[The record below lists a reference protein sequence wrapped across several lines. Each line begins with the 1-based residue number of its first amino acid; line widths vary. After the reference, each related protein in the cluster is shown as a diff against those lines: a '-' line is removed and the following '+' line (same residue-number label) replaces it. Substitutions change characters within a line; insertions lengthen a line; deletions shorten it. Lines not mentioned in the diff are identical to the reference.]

1 MRLSYTLS
9 YTQDVVALA
18 PLIKDLESAGLD
30 LLWLQEAYSFD
41 AVSALGYLAGKTS
54 SIGLGSAILNAY
66 SRTPAVLGMTAA
78 GLDHLSGGRFH
89 LGLGAS
95 GPQVVEGF
103 HGMAYAKPLTR
114 TKEVIDIVRK
124 VVAREVV
131 EYEGDTVRVPLTKE
145 AGGTGL
151 GKPLK
156 LINKPDR
163 PSVPIYLAALG
174 DKSVE
179 TTAEIADGWL
189 PFFWVPERAQQVFG
203 PALSTGLARR
213 SAELP
218 SLDIVANTTVAI
230 GEGLDRETLL
240 QGMRSHIALYVG
252 GMGARNANFYNDLA
266 QRMGWVDEALA
277 IQELFLTGKREEA
290 AAAVPQA
297 WLDQATLVGP
307 AGHVAER
314 LAAYRESGVT
324 SLDITLPPGV
334 DALSTVEQLRTMM

>member
-18 PLIKDLESAGLD
+18 PLIQDLESAGLD

-203 PALSTGLARR
+203 PALAPGLQRR

-218 SLDIVANTTVAI
+218 PLDIVANTTVAI
-230 GEGLDRETLL
+230 GEGLDREALL
-240 QGMRSHIALYVG
+240 AGMRSHIALYVG

-277 IQELFLTGKREEA
+277 IQELFLSGKREEA

-307 AGHVAER
+307 AGYVAER

-334 DALSTVEQLRTMM
+334 DALSIVEQLRTMM

>member
-1 MRLSYTLS
+1 MRLSFTLDYTK
-9 YTQDVVALA
+9 DVVALT
-18 PLIKDLESAGLD
+18 PTILDLEKAGLD

-41 AVSALGYLAGKTS
+41 AVSAIGYLAAKTTA
-54 SIGLGSAILNAY
+54 IGLGTAILNVY
-66 SRTPAVLGMTAA
+66 SRTPGVLGMTAA
-78 GLDHLSGGRFH
+78 GCDHLSGGRFH

-114 TKEVIDIVRK
+114 TKEVVEIVRK
-124 VVAREVV
+124 IVGREVV
-131 EYEGDTVRVPLTKE
+131 EYAGDTVSVPLTKE

-163 PSVPIYLAALG
+163 PVVPIYLAALG

-179 TTAEIADGWL
+179 TTAEIAEGWL
-189 PFFWVPERAQQVFG
+189 PFFWVPEKAQQVFG
-203 PALSTGLARR
+203 GALAPGLAKR
-213 SAELP
+213 SADIGA
-218 SLDIVANTTVAI
+218 LDIVANTTVAI
-230 GEGLDRETLL
+230 GENLDRDALL
-240 QGMRSHIALYVG
+240 QGMRNHIALYVG

-277 IQELFLTGKREEA
+277 IQEFFLTGKREEA

-307 AGHVAER
+307 ASFVGER
-314 LAAYRESGVT
+314 LAAYKESGVT
-324 SLDITLPPGV
+324 SLDITIPTGV
-334 DALSTVEQLRTMM
+334 DPVATVEQLRSLM

>member
-1 MRLSYTLS
+1 MRLSYTLD
-9 YTQDVVALA
+9 YTKDVLA
-18 PLIKDLESAGLD
+18 ITPTIQDLEKAGLD

-41 AVSALGYLAGKTS
+41 AVSAIGYLAAKTTTL
-54 SIGLGSAILNAY
+54 GLGTAILNVY
-66 SRTPAVLGMTAA
+66 SRTPGVLGMTAA
-78 GLDHLSGGRFH
+78 GCDHLSGGRFH

-103 HGMAYAKPLTR
+103 HGMAYSKPLTR
-114 TKEVIDIVRK
+114 TKETVEIVRK
-124 VVAREVV
+124 IVAREVV
-131 EYEGDTVRVPLTKE
+131 EFTGDTVSVPLTKE

-163 PSVPIYLAALG
+163 ANVPIYLAALG

-179 TTAEIADGWL
+179 TAAKIAEGWL
-189 PFFWVPERAQQVFG
+189 PFFWVPEQATQVFG
-203 PALSTGLARR
+203 SALKPGLAHR

-218 SLDIVANTTVAI
+218 ALDIVANTTVAI
-230 GEGLDRETLL
+230 GENLDREALL
-240 QGMRSHIALYVG
+240 QGMRNHIALYVG

-277 IQELFLTGKREEA
+277 IQEFFLTGKREEA

-297 WLDQATLVGP
+297 WLDQATLVGS
-307 AGHVAER
+307 ASFVAER
-314 LAAYRESGVT
+314 LAAYKESGVT
-324 SLDITLPPGV
+324 SLDITIPEGV
-334 DALSTVEQLRTMM
+334 DPVRTVEQLRSLM

>member
-9 YTQDVVALA
+9 YTQDVVALT
-18 PLIKDLESAGLD
+18 PLIQDLESAGLD

-54 SIGLGSAILNAY
+54 TIGLGSAILNAY
-66 SRTPAVLGMTAA
+66 SRSPALLGMTAA

-103 HGMAYAKPLTR
+103 HGMAYS
-114 TKEVIDIVRK
+114 
-124 VVAREVV
+124 
-131 EYEGDTVRVPLTKE
+131 
-145 AGGTGL
+145 
-151 GKPLK
+151 KPLK

-163 PSVPIYLAALG
+163 SSIPIYLASLG

-179 TTAEIADGWL
+179 VTAEIAEGWL
-189 PFFWVPERAQQVFG
+189 PFFWVPENAQSVFG
-203 PALSTGLARR
+203 PSLTPGLTRR
-213 SAELP
+213 SADLP

-230 GEGLDRETLL
+230 GDSLDRDALL
-240 QGMRSHIALYVG
+240 SGMRNHIALYVG

-266 QRMGWVDEALA
+266 QRMGWVDEALSM
-277 IQELFLTGKREEA
+277 QELFLSGQREEA

-297 WLDQATLVGP
+297 WLDQATLVGS
-307 AGHVAER
+307 ASFVAER

-324 SLDITLPPGV
+324 SLDITIPPGIDPV
-334 DALSTVEQLRTMM
+334 STVGQLRAMM

>member
-9 YTQDVVALA
+9 YTQDVVALT
-18 PLIKDLESAGLD
+18 PLIQDLESAGLD

-54 SIGLGSAILNAY
+54 TIGLGSAILNTY
-66 SRTPAVLGMTAA
+66 SRTPGLLGMTAA

-103 HGMAYAKPLTR
+103 HGMPYSKPLTR
-114 TKEVIDIVRK
+114 TKEVVEIVRK

-131 EYEGDTVRVPLTKE
+131 EYTGDTVSVPLTKE

-163 PSVPIYLAALG
+163 PQVPIYLASLG

-179 TTAEIADGWL
+179 ATAEIAEGWL
-189 PFFWVPERAQQVFG
+189 PFFWVPENAQRVFG
-203 PALSTGLARR
+203 PSLAPGLAKR

-218 SLDIVANTTVAI
+218 ALDIVANTTVAI
-230 GEGLDRETLL
+230 GENLDRDALL
-240 QGMRSHIALYVG
+240 TGMRNHIALYVG

-277 IQELFLTGKREEA
+277 IQESFLGGKREEA

-297 WLDQATLVGP
+297 WLDQASLIGSP
-307 AGHVAER
+307 SYVAER

-324 SLDITLPPGV
+324 SLDITLPPGI
-334 DALSTVEQLRTMM
+334 DPLSTVEQLRAMM

>member
-9 YTQDVVALA
+9 YTQDVVALT
-18 PLIKDLESAGLD
+18 PLIQDLESAGLD

-54 SIGLGSAILNAY
+54 TIGLGSAILNAY
-66 SRTPAVLGMTAA
+66 SRSPALLGMTAA

-103 HGMAYAKPLTR
+103 HGMAYSKPLTR
-114 TKEVIDIVRK
+114 TKEVVEIVRK

-131 EYEGDTVRVPLTKE
+131 EFAGDTVSVPLTKE

-163 PSVPIYLAALG
+163 SSIPIYLASLG

-179 TTAEIADGWL
+179 VTAEIAEGWL
-189 PFFWVPERAQQVFG
+189 PFFWVPENAQSVFG
-203 PALSTGLARR
+203 PSLTPGLTRR
-213 SAELP
+213 SADLP

-230 GEGLDRETLL
+230 GDSLDRDALL
-240 QGMRSHIALYVG
+240 SGMRNHIALYVG

-266 QRMGWVDEALA
+266 QRMGWVDEALSM
-277 IQELFLTGKREEA
+277 QELFLSGQREEA

-297 WLDQATLVGP
+297 WLDQATLVGS
-307 AGHVAER
+307 ASFVAER

-324 SLDITLPPGV
+324 SLDITIPPGIDPV
-334 DALSTVEQLRTMM
+334 STVEQLRAMM